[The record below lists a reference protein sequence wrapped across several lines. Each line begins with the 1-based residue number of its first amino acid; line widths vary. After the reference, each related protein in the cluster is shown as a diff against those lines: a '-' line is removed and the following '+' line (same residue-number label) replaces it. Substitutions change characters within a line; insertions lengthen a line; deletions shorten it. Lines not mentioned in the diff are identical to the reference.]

1 MSEAT
6 TKLILNDGTV
16 IDNGRAG
23 YSQGFL
29 WCHMTGYTM
38 QQAALLFFDPEKT
51 EKITFVYGADN
62 DVYEGFTNCININ
75 IDVDGVLYVCLTR
88 SADNG

>member
-6 TKLILNDGTV
+6 TKLILNDGTE
-16 IDNGRAG
+16 IDNGLAG
-23 YSQGFL
+23 YSQGVL

-51 EKITFVYGADN
+51 ERITFEYGADQV
-62 DVYEGFTNCININ
+62 VYEGFTNCFNIN
-75 IDVDGVLYVCLTR
+75 IDIDGVVYAGLKR
-88 SADNG
+88 SDDNG